1 MPSAPMKSEQL
12 SEAHKARI
20 EAQKKE
26 IFDNYQT
33 VAEHGGESKI
43 DADMEDD
50 IEMKEKSKKVDKLVK
65 KSSSKKHEKEE
76 AAHKVKKEL

>member
-1 MPSAPMKSEQL
+1 MKSEQL

-50 IEMKEKSKKVDKLVK
+50 IEEKQKSKKADKLAK
-65 KSSSKKHEKEE
+65 KSSSKKHESVE
-76 AAHKVKKEL
+76 ASHKVEKEL